1 MWPCTANYPICT
13 PNEIDSRSYDYV
25 VVGAGCVLAS
35 RLSENPEISVLVL
48 ERGPI
53 NDNWLSQIPIVSSNI
68 LRADGGA
75 SSWLCEP
82 MKFCNNRRSLF
93 FCGELMGGGS
103 RILLVI
109 AWYTPVGVRQT
120 LTHGLPLVIPSKQL
134 KSLLIL
140 ALDASL
146 YPVFIKRLAILR
158 IQLVCGANARSIRW
172 IYEKV
177 LPYFVKGEKALDQP
191 KSDYRGHSGPWITRT
206 FRYASW
212 LFRVYRTFTD
222 IAEAMGFLR
231 VPDTNAPD
239 APSDGVVTFD
249 STVDEKNQRL
259 STFDA
264 FLPKEL
270 ALERKGNLTICP
282 MTLVTKI
289 IFAKESG
296 KGLRAEQVFFKSVDQ
311 EAEKVF
317 PVNVKREVVIASGSA
332 GSPQVLMMS
341 GIGPRDHLEDIGVP
355 VVYDLP
361 GVESEL
367 TDHVSVPVAWE
378 VPLKESLAQLA
389 VSPVMKGGLEF
400 IKYLI
405 SGSGILGMPVQT
417 LSLFVRSSS
426 LSNDG
431 TKLLT
436 RSSES
441 EAPKNSKR
449 SSTYVPQD
457 TIADIEIMPLAVSS
471 MDNLEEHNRLYSKI
485 GVFSMLATLLQPR
498 SRGTVRLRSSNPH
511 DRPKIDF
518 GLLSDPGDIITART
532 AVRLSLKIGRDMKAS
547 GFPLLRNLTFNEED
561 KDNDAALDE
570 FIKERVRTTYH
581 YACSCRM
588 APENDPIPGVV
599 DDELRVHGLSNVRVC
614 DTSVFPQITSAH
626 LQAPAAMVSERC
638 ADFIKN
644 AL

>member
-1 MWPCTANYPICT
+1 MWPFTANYPICT

-25 VVGAGCVLAS
+25 VVGGGTAGCVLAS

-82 MKFCNNRRSLF
+82 MKFCNNRQSLF

-103 RILLVI
+103 RINSMVYSRGSRADFE
-109 AWYTPVGVRQT
+109 AWA
-120 LTHGLPLVIPSKQL
+120 
-134 KSLLIL
+134 
-140 ALDASL
+140 ALGHPEWS
-146 YPVFIKRLAILR
+146 
-158 IQLVCGANARSIRW
+158 
-172 IYEKV
+172 YEKV

-212 LFRVYRTFTD
+212 LFEVYRTFTD

-249 STVDEKNQRL
+249 STVNEKNQRL

-270 ALERKGNLTICP
+270 TLKRKGNLTICP

-289 IFAKESG
+289 RFAKESG

-311 EAEKVF
+311 KAEKVF
-317 PVNVKREVVIASGSA
+317 SVDVKREVVISSGSA

-341 GIGPRDHLEDIGVP
+341 GIGPRDHLEDIGIP
-355 VVYDLP
+355 VLYDLP
-361 GVESEL
+361 GVGSEL

-389 VSPVMKGGLEF
+389 VSPIIKGGFEF

-436 RSSES
+436 RPSES
-441 EAPKNSKR
+441 EAPRNRKR
-449 SSTYVPQD
+449 SSIYVPQHE
-457 TIADIEIMPLAVSS
+457 IADIEIMPLAVSS
-471 MDNLEEHNRLYSKI
+471 MDNLEEHNRLYSKL

-518 GLLSDPGDIITART
+518 GLLSDPRDIITART
-532 AVRLSLKIGRDMKAS
+532 AVRLSLKIGRDMKVS
-547 GFPLLRNLTFNEED
+547 GFPLLQNLTFNEED
-561 KDNDAALDE
+561 KDDDAALDE

-614 DTSVFPQITSAH
+614 DTSVFPQITSSH
-626 LQAPAAMVSERC
+626 LQAPAAMVGERC